1 MLMLQKNTQDTLSPK
16 KGDVAFFNYEIK
28 DLREHHYL
36 N

>member
-16 KGDVAFFNYEIK
+16 KGDVAFNYEIK